1 MASKKMMVPM
11 DSPADDSERMMGAM
25 QYIRKKYGNKFNT
38 EGYKS
43 PREFI
48 ASAKDVISESDI
60 SDMYPEN
67 VWSKAADKL
76 LMGVWSKRK
85 MKITRK

>member
-11 DSPADDSERMMGAM
+11 DSPEDSSERMMGAM
-25 QYIRKKYGNKFNT
+25 SYLRKKYGNKFST

>member
-1 MASKKMMVPM
+1 MASKKMVKPM
-11 DSPADDSERMMGAM
+11 DPPADNAERMMGAM
-25 QYIRKKYGNKFNT
+25 QYIRKKYGNKFST

>member
-11 DSPADDSERMMGAM
+11 DSPEDNSERMMGAM
-25 QYIRKKYGNKFNT
+25 QYIRKKYGNKFST

>member
-1 MASKKMMVPM
+1 MASKKMFKPM
-11 DSPADDSERMMGAM
+11 DPPADNAERMMGAM
-25 QYIRKKYGNKFNT
+25 QYIRKKYGTKWDT

-43 PREFI
+43 PKEFI
-48 ASAKDVISESDI
+48 QSAKDVISESDI

-76 LMGVWSKRK
+76 LMNVWSRRK

>member
-1 MASKKMMVPM
+1 MASKKMFKPM

-25 QYIRKKYGNKFNT
+25 QYLRKKYGNKWNT

-76 LMGVWSKRK
+76 LMNVWSKRK

>member
-1 MASKKMMVPM
+1 MASKKMFKPM
-11 DSPADDSERMMGAM
+11 DSPEDDSERMMGAM
-25 QYIRKKYGNKFNT
+25 QYIRKKYGNKFST

-76 LMGVWSKRK
+76 LMNVWSKRK

>member
-11 DSPADDSERMMGAM
+11 DSPEDDSERMMGAM
-25 QYIRKKYGNKFNT
+25 QYIRKKYGNKFST

>member
-1 MASKKMMVPM
+1 MASKKMVKPM
-11 DSPADDSERMMGAM
+11 DPPADNAERMMGAM
-25 QYIRKKYGNKFNT
+25 SYIRKKYGTKWDT
-38 EGYKS
+38 KGYKS

-60 SDMYPEN
+60 SDMYPES

-76 LMGVWSKRK
+76 LMGVWSRRK